1 MTAHDTLARCI
12 LAFEAGLADCRHADD
27 RSRVAAYLAALAAVL
42 ARATLGEDI
51 LGDIQR
57 TERLPG
63 NTWLVDLQPFQ
74 SALDHWRQFRDEY
87 ERFALGGMTVNER
100 LCAIGLMETYEVA
113 VADGDRQAMRR
124 LLERVY
130 VDEASIRRIL
140 DGA

>member
-12 LAFEAGLADCRHADD
+12 LAFEAGLADCRHAED
-27 RSRVAAYLAALAAVL
+27 RARVAAYLAALASML
-42 ARATLGEDI
+42 AKATLGEDI
-51 LGDIQR
+51 LEDIQR
-57 TERLPG
+57 TERMLG
-63 NTWLVDLQPFQ
+63 NTWLAEVQPFQ

-100 LCAIGLMETYEVA
+100 LCAIGLMPAYQTA
-113 VADGDRQAMRR
+113 VADADSQAMRR

-130 VDEASIRRIL
+130 VDEGSIRRIL